1 MSGCAGRWRLR
12 TCRCGRRWRYQRRPA
27 HRVVASGARPAASGL
42 RRGRLLG
49 PAIGFAVR
57 FESIFKSVL
66 RSGLKSVCNPFQDRV
81 CGHSAI
87 RFRKC
92 WMDPINRFWQ
102 PRRGEA
108 NGARCDSPP
117 LLPRMRC
124 RSSAGSPGCGALV
137 RSGSVPRPA
146 RIRAAAWAVAQRSTL
161 RFGRAGPAISPAR
174 PCCPRGPDRPAG
186 LHSCPV
192 DAAARR
198 PSPRPDSP
206 ADRRTG
212 CGQSLAQRSGPPPVR
227 VRQGSNKLPMN
238 QKTGGGS

>member
-1 MSGCAGRWRLR
+1 MSGWLRRAMAAQDLPLRPSLALPTPASPPCCGVRGPAGAIWFAA
-12 TCRCGRRWRYQRRPA
+12 WAP
-27 HRVVASGARPAASGL
+27 SGA
-42 RRGRLLG
+42 
-49 PAIGFAVR
+49 
-57 FESIFKSVL
+57 
-66 RSGLKSVCNPFQDRV
+66 CDPF
-81 CGHSAI
+81 AI
-87 RFRKC
+87 RFRKR
-92 WMDPINRFWQ
+92 WMDPINRLWQ
-102 PRRGEA
+102 SGRGEA

-124 RSSAGSPGCGALV
+124 GSSAGSRGCGALV

-161 RFGRAGPAISPAR
+161 RFGRAGPAIRPAR

-186 LHSCPV
+186 LHSCPA

-206 ADRRTG
+206 ADRRPG
-212 CGQSLAQRSGPPPVR
+212 CGQSLAQRPGPPPVR
-227 VRQGSNKLPMN
+227 ARQGSNKLPMN